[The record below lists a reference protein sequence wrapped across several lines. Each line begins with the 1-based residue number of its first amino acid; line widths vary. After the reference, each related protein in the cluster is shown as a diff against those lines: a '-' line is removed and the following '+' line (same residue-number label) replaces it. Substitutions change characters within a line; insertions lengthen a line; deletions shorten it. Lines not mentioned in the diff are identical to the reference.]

1 MRIPMHRFKY
11 TKLTTDRRRT
21 HFMKNR
27 ILAASVLI
35 LLALTVSA
43 WAADVAG
50 KWTTKAPGG
59 QGGGGA
65 EITFVF
71 KVAEGK
77 LTGTVTNSLSPGD
90 AEIQDGKITGDDI
103 SFSLKRNINGTD
115 TTVLWKGKIAG
126 DEIKFTR
133 STQGGG
139 APTEMVAKRAK

>member
-1 MRIPMHRFKY
+1 
-11 TKLTTDRRRT
+11 
-21 HFMKNR
+21 MKNR

-50 KWTTKAPGG
+50 KWTAKAGG
-59 QGGGGA
+59 QGAGGA

-77 LTGTVTNSLSPGD
+77 LTGTVTNSLQPGD
-90 AEIQDGKITGDDI
+90 AEIQDGKITGDDVF
-103 SFSLKRNINGTD
+103 FSLKRNINGTD

-133 STQGGG
+133 STQGGAAGG

>member
-1 MRIPMHRFKY
+1 
-11 TKLTTDRRRT
+11 
-21 HFMKNR
+21 MKNR

-35 LLALTVSA
+35 LLALTASA
-43 WAADVAG
+43 WTGDVAG
-50 KWTTKAPGG
+50 KWTAKGA
-59 QGGGGA
+59 GGA
-65 EITFVF
+65 DITFVF

-90 AEIQDGKITGDDI
+90 AEIQDGKINGDDV

-133 STQGGG
+133 STQGGAAGG